1 MHPAAW
7 LTCHN
12 IAAGSLLKL
21 GKPDLSL
28 AAATKAL
35 ALPDNGNNPVSSARR
50 PAPIRPKAN
59 PTMRGS
65 AT

>member
-12 IAAGSLLKL
+12 IVAGSLMKL

-35 ALPDNGNNPVSSARR
+35 ALPDNGNNPEFLHTQAR
-50 PAPIRPKAN
+50 AYQAKGQ